1 MSPRPYQLGQ
11 RQAAVD
17 ETRRKVLT
25 AARDLLT
32 EPAATAAFTV
42 DAVARRADVAR
53 ATVYYRFGSKAGLLE
68 ALFDDLAANGRMDRL
83 AEAFTTPDHDEALRT
98 FVACFAGFWAAD
110 RLVLRRVRAL
120 AALDPDVGPLI
131 TARDE
136 RRRDGARVLLARRLD
151 TDPPHAAPAARRTA
165 PQPQPPT
172 GPATRHAPPADGRRT
187 DPADSDDTASPAT
200 PPTLETVVDVVHTLT
215 SFETFDTL
223 AGPERDP
230 RDVAP
235 LVTDLVLHAAAA
247 LATRP

>member
-1 MSPRPYQLGQ
+1 VSPRPYQLGA

-32 EPAATAAFTV
+32 EPAGTAAFTV

-68 ALFDDLAANGRMDRL
+68 ALFDDLAADGRMDRL
-83 AEAFTTPDHDEALRT
+83 AEAFTTPDHDEALRR

-120 AALDPDVGPLI
+120 ATLDPDIGPLI
-131 TARDE
+131 AARDE
-136 RRRDGARVLLARRLD
+136 RRRDGARVLLTRRLGAHL
-151 TDPPHAAPAARRTA
+151 PHAAPAA
-165 PQPQPPT
+165 QPTDPPNPPPAE
-172 GPATRHAPPADGRRT
+172 PATHAAPPSGTARPE
-187 DPADSDDTASPAT
+187 PAAPTPPPPPPAT
-200 PPTLETVVDVVHTLT
+200 LASVVDIVHTLT

-223 AGPERDP
+223 AGPERHP

-235 LVTDLVLHAAAA
+235 LVTDLVLHAAAT
-247 LATRP
+247 LTTP